1 MLTKKDQMHYLTIAE
16 NVPEDKR
23 TREAESKM
31 SRVLDKILD
40 EIKDVG
46 LWLEIDSTIGE
57 LILAHEFRGY
67 EIGRRDQADV

>member
-1 MLTKKDQMHYLTIAE
+1 MLTKRERLQYLTIAE
-16 NVPEDKR
+16 NVPEDKQ

-31 SRVLDKILD
+31 SLVLDKVLD
-40 EIKDVG
+40 EIKDVN

-67 EIGRRDQADV
+67 EIGRQNPADL